1 LQERIS
7 YLSLNQ
13 HIKYYFQRINCL
25 LQNGE
30 FLLGV
35 TKEIFP
41 ERTTSSLDFGLCRN
55 SYSAGGR
62 SIANKFI

>member
-1 LQERIS
+1 LP
-7 YLSLNQ
+7 
-13 HIKYYFQRINCL
+13 FT
-25 LQNGE
+25 NGE

-35 TKEIFP
+35 TEEICP
-41 ERTTSSLDFGLCRN
+41 ERTTGSLDFSPCRN